1 MMLPPTAGR
10 SGASVRRRFL
20 PALSA
25 ALLLLLAAC
34 GSSAT
39 SSTSGKTSGTT
50 SGTTSGADIKVMVI
64 APFTLAV
71 APAQANY
78 DAVRIQAALQNAKG
92 GINGH
97 KVDVIGCDDQT
108 NPNVGAQCAQQAVR
122 EHVAAVLGMFTL
134 VGPSIWPIINAA
146 GIPAIGLVQ
155 YGPLD
160 MVSPNAWP
168 LTAAAPLANA
178 SSFGYLAK
186 VKGCKAI
193 ADVQADAGSN
203 SQVPVALDK
212 EAAAAAGV
220 KYTGP
225 FLLPATQS
233 LANAP
238 AIARSITSSAGCANI
253 ALGQNG
259 IVLMKAILQQDP
271 SFHFATNQLSLPS
284 DWVTQLGPQA
294 SALNGLGGLAPDTSK
309 APGIVAY
316 LTQMKAKAPGDTLNE
331 FSKLAWAS
339 WYAFAQVAST
349 ISGPVTA
356 QSLTA
361 ALGKASAVNTE
372 GMTPTVDFTKRV
384 QFASIS
390 RTFTTQ
396 LFVLGAHDGSVA
408 QVGLVN
414 ASTYLHG

>member
-1 MMLPPTAGR
+1 MLSITAGR
-10 SGASVRRRFL
+10 SGISVRRRCAL
-20 PALSA
+20 ALSA

-34 GSSAT
+34 SSAAT
-39 SSTSGKTSGTT
+39 GTTTTGTT
-50 SGTTSGADIKVMVI
+50 SGSDIKVMVI

-78 DAVRIQAALQNAKG
+78 DAVRIQAQLQNAKG

-97 KVDVIGCDDQT
+97 KIDVIGCDDQS

-122 EHVAAVLGMFTL
+122 EHVAALLGVFTL
-134 VGPSIWPIINAA
+134 VGTSIWPIINAA
-146 GIPAIGLVQ
+146 GIPSIGLVQ

-160 MVSPNAWP
+160 MTSPNAWP
-168 LTAAAPLANA
+168 VTAAAPVANA

-186 VKGCKAI
+186 VKGCQAI

-203 SQVPVALDK
+203 SDVPVALDK

-220 KYTGP
+220 KYAGP
-225 FLLPATQS
+225 FLLPATQG

-238 AIARSITSSAGCANI
+238 AIARSIASQANCANV
-253 ALGQNG
+253 ADGQNG
-259 IVLMKAILQQDP
+259 IILMKAILQQNP
-271 SFHFATNQLSLPS
+271 NFHFATNQLSLPT
-284 DWVTQLGPQA
+284 DWAAQLGPQG

-349 ISGPVTA
+349 IKGPITA
-356 QSLTA
+356 QSVTA
-361 ALGKASAVNTE
+361 ALGKASSVSTE
-372 GMTPTVDFTKRV
+372 GMTAPVDFTKRT
-384 QFASIS
+384 QINAIT
-390 RTFTTQ
+390 RIFTTE
-396 LFVLGAHDGSVA
+396 LFVLGAHDASVV
-408 QVGLVN
+408 QVGLID
-414 ASTYLHG
+414 ARTYLPS